1 MYDLFGSLSVFGFI
15 TAYALVAAALP
26 FARSARGQHSHSV
39 AAASVLTVVV
49 MVLIT
54 IFDLRSSSDP
64 AHARIPYIY
73 LAYIVAG
80 ITVYLLRRKQTV
92 LVTD

>member
-1 MYDLFGSLSVFGFI
+1 M
-15 TAYALVAAALP
+15 VAAALP
-26 FARSARGQHSHSV
+26 FAQSARGQHSHAV
-39 AAASVLTVVV
+39 AAVSVITVVV
-49 MVLIT
+49 MILIT

-80 ITVYLLRRKQTV
+80 IVVYLMRRKEAV
-92 LVTD
+92 LLVE